1 MKKDS
6 ICSIGINMKNIIIL
20 FTLLLVSCS
29 TNRNIHTPSTDVVE
43 EDTLIFVVDTTYN
56 PRETFYI
63 LTDGTIINGVEL
75 DRIFREAWDNAFG
88 DMTDEEKELF
98 KDVTITF
105 DTLNT
110 QDTIPNK

>member
-1 MKKDS
+1 MKK
-6 ICSIGINMKNIIIL
+6 II
-20 FTLLLVSCS
+20 TLITILLVSCS
-29 TNRNIHTPSTDVVE
+29 TNKNIHTPSTDVVE

-56 PRETFYI
+56 PRETFYM
-63 LTDGTIINGVEL
+63 LTDGTIIDGVEL
-75 DRIFREAWDNAFG
+75 DRIFREAWDNSFG

-98 KDVTITF
+98 KDVRITI

>member
-1 MKKDS
+1 MKK
-6 ICSIGINMKNIIIL
+6 II
-20 FTLLLVSCS
+20 TLITILLVSCS
-29 TNRNIHTPSTDVVE
+29 TNKNIHTPSTDVVE

-75 DRIFREAWDNAFG
+75 DRIFREAWDNSFG

-98 KDVTITF
+98 KDVRITI
-105 DTLNT
+105 DTLT
-110 QDTIPNK
+110 LDTIPHKY